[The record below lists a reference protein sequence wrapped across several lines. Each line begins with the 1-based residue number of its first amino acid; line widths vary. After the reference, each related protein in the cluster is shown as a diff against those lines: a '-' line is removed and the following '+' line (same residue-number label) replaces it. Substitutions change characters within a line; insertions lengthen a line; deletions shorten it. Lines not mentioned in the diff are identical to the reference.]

1 MKRRAI
7 YIVLAALALLPLLLS
22 PDLSSSF
29 DQDEA
34 PGAYLAAIEQMGS
47 DPSSV
52 PVRFAIRYRPPR
64 EDFFAAREDGLAV
77 VRAWQIQVFDG
88 SGREVGLLQ
97 GAGRPPAGGIY
108 WGGVSAE
115 GKPLP
120 DGFYSARL
128 AWLDQEK
135 RPHTAPRVSLSLF
148 TPLEVKRLAGR
159 QLRVDYVDEGLIV
172 AILESMIFKPGQ
184 SRIEPEALPALREMA
199 LLLKAYPKKRAV
211 VRGYTDSTGTPQSNL
226 ALSRLRA
233 ERVYDYLVTEGISP
247 ARLRYSGLGSAR
259 PVASNDTAEGR
270 ARNRRIE
277 VVVLKKSV

>member
-22 PDLSSSF
+22 PDLLSSF
-29 DQDEA
+29 GQDEA
-34 PGAYLAAIEQMGS
+34 PGLELSAMEQLSS
-47 DPSSV
+47 DPASA
-52 PVRFAIRYRPPR
+52 PVKFTIRYRAPS
-64 EDFFAAREDGLAV
+64 EDFFAAREDGLAR

-88 SGREVGLLQ
+88 SGREVGLMQ
-97 GAGRPPAGGIY
+97 GAGRPPAGGIN
-108 WGGVSAE
+108 WGGVTSE

-148 TPLEVKRLAGR
+148 TPLEVKRLAGK
-159 QLRVDYVDEGLIV
+159 QLRLDYVDEGLIV

-184 SRIEPEALPALREMA
+184 SRIEPEALPALREMG

-211 VRGYTDSTGTPQSNL
+211 VRGYTDSTGTQQSNL

-233 ERVYDYLVTEGISP
+233 ERVYDYLVREGISP
-247 ARLRYSGLGSAR
+247 ARLKYSGLGSAH

-277 VVVLKKSV
+277 VVVLKRSV